1 MSFFARKSSAARA
14 AVLYSLAVALLT
26 HGLAGVAAIR
36 DPAGV
41 KQERE
46 DVRKKLQDIKKAI
59 TQTSG
64 EKQKVSNAIKQLD
77 KQLAN
82 TESRLAQL
90 SKDRKALEDD
100 IADLKTKQAAV
111 EAALADTE
119 KRLASVIRNQYR
131 RSDINPTQAWLAGQ
145 SASQAAREGYWYQ
158 RISSA
163 EKQLG
168 DTQAAQASQLQSIRE
183 GMEKKRERLEK
194 TIKSQ
199 DQKQREL
206 KSQKEERQQLVEDLS
221 SKLKGQELEKKRLE
235 RDDKRL
241 TGVIADLTR
250 AIEQAKREQAARRK
264 REQENPGSPPSGRK
278 TPNREVESPPIP
290 DTGDFA
296 KLKGRL
302 QLPVQG
308 SVVGRFGE
316 TRSKDGQG
324 PSWKGIFIKTE
335 AGQPVRAVGSGKVVF
350 AEWLRGFGELVII
363 DHGDQYLSV
372 YGNNSKLLKS
382 AGDLVKAGDTI
393 AETGNSSG
401 NLETGLYFEL
411 RHQGQ
416 PFDPISWTKG
426 H

>member
-1 MSFFARKSSAARA
+1 MSLFLRKPAASAALVYTFA
-14 AVLYSLAVALLT
+14 AALLM
-26 HGLAGVAAIR
+26 HGHVGAAAIR

-59 TQTSG
+59 TQTTG

-77 KQLAN
+77 KQLSS
-82 TESRLAQL
+82 TESRLNQL
-90 SKDRKALEDD
+90 AKDRKDLEDD
-100 IADLKTKQAAV
+100 ISDLKTKQAAV

-119 KRLASVIRNQYR
+119 KRLAGVIRNQYR
-131 RSDINPTQAWLAGQ
+131 RVDNNPTQAWLAGQ
-145 SASQAAREGYWYQ
+145 SASLAAREGYWYQ
-158 RISSA
+158 QISNA

-168 DTQAAQASQLQSIRE
+168 DTQAAQADQLQSIRE
-183 GMEKKRERLEK
+183 GLEKKRLKLEQ

-241 TGVIADLTR
+241 TGVISELTR

-264 REQENPGSPPSGRK
+264 REQENPGGQAPARK
-278 TPNREVESPPIP
+278 SPNREVESPPIP

-308 SVVGRFGE
+308 AVVGRFGE

-324 PSWKGIFIKTE
+324 PSWKGIFIKTDP
-335 AGQPVRAVGSGKVVF
+335 GQTVRAVASGKVVF